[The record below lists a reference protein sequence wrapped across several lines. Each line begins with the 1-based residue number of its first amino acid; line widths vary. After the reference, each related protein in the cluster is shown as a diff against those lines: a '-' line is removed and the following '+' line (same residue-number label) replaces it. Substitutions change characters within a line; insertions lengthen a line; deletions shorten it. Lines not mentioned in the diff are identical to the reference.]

1 MNTPLLLKPNSV
13 DIWLVYPQDIVASE
27 LLEHYAAL
35 LSDEE
40 RKRKDRF
47 HFAKHRHFYLVTRA
61 LEKNLLSRYTGIA
74 AADLRFDRNA
84 YGKPQ
89 LRLAADA
96 VPLHYNISHTD
107 QLIMMACCRSGSI
120 GIDLESPQR
129 DVDHAAIAPLCFTP
143 TEIKLIKKQTTTVT
157 QTHQFFEFWTLKEA
171 LIKAVGKGMSIPL
184 HSIAFD
190 LTQAGCIDYRDENDK
205 EHGQWRAFTFQAD
218 DDHLAAVCVPA
229 KIEPTLN
236 VTMRAIVPALSEADM
251 PFEVMRVTDGLSIL
265 KREGV

>member
-47 HFAKHRHFYLVTRA
+47 HFPKHRHFYLVTRA
-61 LEKNLLSRYTGIA
+61 LEKSLLSRYTGIA

-89 LRLAADA
+89 LRQPAEAD
-96 VPLHYNISHTD
+96 PLHYNISHTD
-107 QLIMMACCRSGSI
+107 QLIMMACYRSGSI

-129 DVDHAAIAPLCFTP
+129 DVDHTAIAPLCFTP
-143 TEIKLIKKQTTTVT
+143 AELTLIEKQTTAVA

-190 LTQAGCIDYRDENDK
+190 LTQPGHIDYRDENDK
-205 EHGQWRAFTFQAD
+205 EHGSWHAFTFEAD
-218 DDHLAAVCVPA
+218 EDHLAAVCIPVKA
-229 KIEPTLN
+229 EPTLS
-236 VTMRAIVPALSEADM
+236 VTMRTIVPTLSETATR
-251 PFEVMRVTDGLSIL
+251 FEVVRATHGLSIL
-265 KREGV
+265 KSQ